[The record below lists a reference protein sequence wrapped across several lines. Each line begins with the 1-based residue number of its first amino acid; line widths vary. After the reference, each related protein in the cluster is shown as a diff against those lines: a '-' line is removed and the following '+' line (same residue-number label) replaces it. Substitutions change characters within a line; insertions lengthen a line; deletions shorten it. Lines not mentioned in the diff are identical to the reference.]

1 MTGRESLELISAM
14 IVDTRRRYH
23 FEDGRLHLFWG
34 YLDIAVALLVWG
46 VAYFTLLLSGKSL
59 DTANLSFCPPL
70 NRLIH
75 LTSSKVPLFLFF
87 SSVFFADSRCIRWF
101 ETRKSIDFAI
111 L

>member
-46 VAYFTLLLSGKSL
+46 VAISHKAFGPTCCGG
-59 DTANLSFCPPL
+59 
-70 NRLIH
+70 
-75 LTSSKVPLFLFF
+75 SSPWWA
-87 SSVFFADSRCIRWF
+87 SP
-101 ETRKSIDFAI
+101 
-111 L
+111 